1 MKSQFPDEML
11 QRIQSCGVVAVIVID
26 NPQDAVPL
34 AQALLAGGIQA
45 IELTLRTPPA
55 IEAIRAIAA
64 EVPEVLVGAGTV
76 LTPEQVDEVVD
87 AGAAF
92 AVAPGLNRRV
102 VERCQSRGLPFA
114 PGIVTPSDIEL
125 AVELGCR
132 ELKFFPAE
140 PSGGMSYLKSVAA
153 PYAHLGLQFIPLGGL
168 DAGNMASY
176 LGSPLVPAIGGSW
189 IAPRKLIQQQAWAEI
204 TQNATEASRI
214 VAATQNKEIA

>member
-1 MKSQFPDEML
+1 MKSQFPDAML
-11 QRIQSCGVVAVIVID
+11 ARMQACGVVAVIVID
-26 NPQDAVPL
+26 EPQHAVPL

-45 IELTLRTPPA
+45 IELTLRTPA
-55 IEAIRAIAA
+55 ALDAIAA
-64 EVPEVLVGAGTV
+64 IATEVPDVLVGAGTV
-76 LTPEQVDEVVD
+76 LTTDQVDAVID

-102 VERCQSRGLPFA
+102 VERSQARGLPFA

-140 PSGGMSYLKSVAA
+140 PSGGMRYLNSMAA

-168 DAGNMASY
+168 DAKNMASY
-176 LGSPLVPAIGGSW
+176 LSSPLVPAIGGSW
-189 IAPRKLIQQQAWAEI
+189 IAPRKLIQQKAWAEI
-204 TQNATEASRI
+204 TENATEASRI